1 MKVKTFLF
9 AIGAAGLAVS
19 LAAVGI
25 GWISDHNAGENDLVG
40 PAPTPALIARGAYL
54 AKLGD
59 CAACHSI
66 PSKPPFSGGLR
77 MKTPIGAIYSTNI
90 TPDEENGIG
99 RYNLSDFDRALRFG
113 VAGGHTLY
121 PAMPFTSYRNTKPD
135 DVVALYAYFKHGVK
149 PAATPNR
156 SSEIPFPF
164 SMRWPLTYWR
174 WIFAATP
181 EPFRASTR
189 MDADEARGAYFV
201 EGLGHCG
208 ECHTP
213 RAFTMQVRASTPA
226 DGSAYLSGAV
236 IENYFAPSLRN
247 NGPGALGE
255 WSTSDLAQF
264 LQTGANDRGIAFGSM
279 SDVIVHSTQ
288 YMTQEDA
295 LATAKYLK
303 TVGNPS
309 DAPRAP
315 FAYDPREHHAL
326 QNGDANK
333 TGAMLYLDNCAACHR
348 PDGLGYERV
357 FPRLAGNDI
366 VQAQNSLSVVAII
379 LEGSRTPRTG
389 ATPAQFT
396 MPGFAWRLSDQEVAD
411 VVNFVRSSWG
421 NQASAASVDD
431 VGRTR
436 RSLR

>member
-90 TPDEENGIG
+90 TPDKEHGIG

-113 VAGGHTLY
+113 VAEGHTLY
-121 PAMPFTSYRNTKPD
+121 PAMPFTSYQNTKPE
-135 DVVALYAYFKHGVK
+135 DVVALYAYFKQGVE
-149 PAATPNR
+149 PAAIRNR
-156 SSEIPFPF
+156 SSEIPFPL

-174 WIFAATP
+174 WIFAPTP
-181 EPFRASTR
+181 SPFIASTR
-189 MDADEARGAYFV
+189 MDPDEASGAYFV
-201 EGLGHCG
+201 VGLGHCG

-213 RAFTMQVRASTPA
+213 RAITMQVRASTPA

-247 NGPGALGE
+247 SGPGALGE
-255 WSTSDLAQF
+255 WSTADLAQF
-264 LQTGANDRGIAFGSM
+264 LQTGANARGIAFGSM
-279 SDVIVHSTQ
+279 SDVITHSTQ
-288 YMTQEDA
+288 YMTSEEA

-303 TVGNPS
+303 TVGTPS
-309 DAPRAP
+309 DVAQAP
-315 FAYDPREHHAL
+315 FVYDKREHLAL
-326 QNGDANK
+326 KNGDASK
-333 TGAMLYLDNCAACHR
+333 AGAMLYLDNCAACHR

-366 VQAQNSLSVVAII
+366 VQAQNSLSVTAIV

-389 ATPAQFT
+389 AAPAQFT
-396 MPGFAWRLSDQEVAD
+396 MPSFAWRLSDQEVAD

-421 NQASAASVDD
+421 NQASAASVDE

-436 RSLR
+436 RSLK